1 MKTKD
6 ELIYELQWAKNM
18 LMSLAPKDTFPN
30 ERLVIG
36 EIDNAIAMIKDADK
50 DEWK

>member
-1 MKTKD
+1 MKKDQLID
-6 ELIYELQWAKNM
+6 ELQGVKNM
-18 LMSLAPKDTFPN
+18 LINLVPKGTFPN